1 MDIRAGTQFQV
12 TSRFSGLF
20 VFFLFGFFFASQLD
34 EICKLRLVL
43 KHKGA
48 KAEKISAYVL

>member
-1 MDIRAGTQFQV
+1 MDIRAGTQFQLAS
-12 TSRFSGLF
+12 TSSGWLVGLF
-20 VFFLFGFFFASQLD
+20 FVSHLD

-48 KAEKISAYVL
+48 KAEKVSAYVL